1 MKKLIAT
8 VTAGLA
14 LSGMAGVGLSAGL
27 SSPAGAA
34 TPAAVSTAAPTG
46 RHPLR
51 AWLRAHRKAVARDTV
66 KISAQT
72 IGVTPKDLVSTLRSG
87 QTIAQVARA
96 NNVDPQTVVDALV
109 QAADAKIGTAVTNHR
124 LTQAQA
130 TKIEAVLPGA
140 VTKLVNHVYGQ
151 HAG

>member
-34 TPAAVSTAAPTG
+34 TPAAVSPSAPTG

-66 KISAQT
+66 KISAKT

-87 QTIAQVARA
+87 KSIAQVAQA

-109 QAADAKIGTAVTNHR
+109 QAADAKIGAAVTNHR

-130 TKIEAVLPGA
+130 TKIEAALPGA

>member
-14 LSGMAGVGLSAGL
+14 LSGVAGVALSAGL

-34 TPAAVSTAAPTG
+34 TPAAVSAPATSG

-66 KISAQT
+66 KISAET
-72 IGVTPKDLVSTLRSG
+72 IGVTPKGLVTTLRSG
-87 QTIAQVARA
+87 QSIAQVARA
-96 NNVDPQTVVDALV
+96 NSVDPQTVVQALV
-109 QAADAKIGTAVTNHR
+109 QAADTKVSNAVAKHT

-130 TKIEAVLPGA
+130 TKIEAALPGA
-140 VTKLVNHVYGQ
+140 VTRLVNHVHGQ
-151 HAG
+151 RAG